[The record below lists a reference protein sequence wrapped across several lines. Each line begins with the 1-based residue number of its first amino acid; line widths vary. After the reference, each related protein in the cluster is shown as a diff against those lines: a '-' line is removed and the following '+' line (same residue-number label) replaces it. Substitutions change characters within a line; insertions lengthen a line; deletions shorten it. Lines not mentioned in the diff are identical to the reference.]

1 MTALVLTII
10 STVLVSLLSL
20 SGAVLMF
27 FFKKHLQTY
36 LLQIVALA
44 AGTLM
49 GSAFLHLIPESA
61 EILPIRLVNIILLTA
76 FVSFFLLEKILQ
88 WHHHHEYEQESH
100 TIGYISLAG
109 DLIHNFID
117 GLIIYASFY
126 TSTALGITTA
136 FAVVLHEIPQ
146 EIGDF
151 GVLLHSGFSK
161 SKAVISNLL
170 VSLTS
175 IAGGLIGF
183 LWLESSSAITPYIT
197 AFAAGGFIYTAAS
210 DLLPEIRHETKKNR
224 SWVTFLIF
232 LTGVMLMVFTE

>member
-1 MTALVLTII
+1 MTALFLTII

-27 FFKKHLQTY
+27 FLKRKLQMY
-36 LLQIVALA
+36 LLQVVALA

-49 GSAFLHLIPESA
+49 GSAFLHLIPEST
-61 EILPIRLVNIILLTA
+61 ETLSVRSVNIILLSA
-76 FVSFFLLEKILQ
+76 FITFFLLEKILQ
-88 WHHHHEYEQESH
+88 WHHHHEYDQESH

-136 FAVVLHEIPQ
+136 FAVILHEIPQ

-161 SKAVISNLL
+161 SKALISNLL

-175 IAGGLIGF
+175 IAGGLIGY
-183 LWLESSSAITPYIT
+183 LWLEGSSALTPYIT

-210 DLLPEIRHETKKNR
+210 DLLPEIRHGTKQNR
-224 SWVTFLIF
+224 SWITFLIF
-232 LTGVMLMVFTE
+232 LAGVMLMLFTE

>member
-76 FVSFFLLEKILQ
+76 FVSFFLLEKI
-88 WHHHHEYEQESH
+88 
-100 TIGYISLAG
+100 
-109 DLIHNFID
+109 F
-117 GLIIYASFY
+117 
-126 TSTALGITTA
+126 
-136 FAVVLHEIPQ
+136 
-146 EIGDF
+146 
-151 GVLLHSGFSK
+151 FS
-161 SKAVISNLL
+161 
-170 VSLTS
+170 
-175 IAGGLIGF
+175 
-183 LWLESSSAITPYIT
+183 
-197 AFAAGGFIYTAAS
+197 
-210 DLLPEIRHETKKNR
+210 
-224 SWVTFLIF
+224 
-232 LTGVMLMVFTE
+232 